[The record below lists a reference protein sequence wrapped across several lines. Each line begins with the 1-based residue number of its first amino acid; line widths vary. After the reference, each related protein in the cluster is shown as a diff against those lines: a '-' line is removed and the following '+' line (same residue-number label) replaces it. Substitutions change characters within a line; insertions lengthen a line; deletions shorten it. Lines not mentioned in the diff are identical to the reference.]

1 MTERDADAGLLARP
15 FPIVLSAPS
24 GSGKTT
30 VANEIF
36 KRFPYIRFAVSLTTR
51 ARREGEV
58 DGSDYRFVD
67 ETEFGRARDAGELAE
82 WATVHGR
89 WYGTPRAEIERALEE
104 GCHVL
109 LDVDVQGG
117 ASLLDAYPDAVS
129 IFLLPP
135 SHAAME
141 ARLQGRGTETDASIT
156 GRLAEA
162 LHELDCVSQ
171 YEYVIVNRELDKT
184 VEVFARII
192 HAEEHRRARRP
203 NLGDWLDV
211 HFPDRRGGKKGN
223 EGQSDSRRAA
233 KAGAGSPYPKEES

>member
-1 MTERDADAGLLARP
+1 MVTERDADVGLRTRS

-24 GSGKTT
+24 GAGKTT

-51 ARREGEV
+51 ARRDGEV

-67 ETEFGRARDAGELAE
+67 EAEFARAREAGELAE
-82 WATVHGR
+82 WAVVHGK
-89 WYGTPRAEIERALEE
+89 WYGTPRAEVDRALAD
-104 GCHVL
+104 GYHVL

-117 ASLLDAYPDAVS
+117 ASLMAAYPEAVS

-135 SHAAME
+135 SHGAMK
-141 ARLQGRGTETDASIT
+141 ARLTDRGTETEESIA

-162 LHELDCVSQ
+162 LNELGCVSQ

-192 HAEEHRRARRP
+192 HAEEHRRARRL
-203 NLGDWLDV
+203 NLEEWIDV
-211 HFPDRRGGKKGN
+211 HFPDREAVEDARTK
-223 EGQSDSRRAA
+223 SVRA
-233 KAGAGSPYPKEES
+233 SP

>member
-1 MTERDADAGLLARP
+1 MMVTERDADVGVKTRP

-24 GSGKTT
+24 GAGKTT

-51 ARREGEV
+51 PRRDGET
-58 DGSDYRFVD
+58 DASDYRFVD
-67 ETEFGRARDAGELAE
+67 EAEFERAREAGELAE
-82 WATVHGR
+82 WAVVHGNL
-89 WYGTPRAEIERALEE
+89 YGTPRAEIEGALSD
-104 GCHVL
+104 GYHVL

-117 ASLLDAYPDAVS
+117 ASLLEAYPEAVS

-141 ARLQGRGTETDASIT
+141 ARLTGRGTESPEAIEA
-156 GRLAEA
+156 RLDEA
-162 LHELDCVSQ
+162 LRELECVEQ

-192 HAEEHRRARRP
+192 HAEEHRRVRRE
-203 NLGDWLDV
+203 NLQEWLDV
-211 HFPDRRGGKKGN
+211 HFPERRALRASMRRGGN
-223 EGQSDSRRAA
+223 E
-233 KAGAGSPYPKEES
+233 